1 MGELQYI
8 VLDDSL
14 RHASFASFK
23 SSLSDKYRAR
33 KKEQAEQRARSGS
46 PTKTIVGRRLTR
58 NPYGNYKSVY
68 YDPVARHERYL
79 REKDHVTRPYGTG
92 KSEKLSGKGRSGKG
106 SGRKGSGGKGK
117 SAKGRSGRGS
127 SQNFSDAIAKLRE
140 ESSLDTEAHR
150 EAARRRIE
158 ELREQ
163 LMRHLELLKEAQS
176 DENSTVN
183 ITEIRGKIQQIRE
196 QIEAESGNLQ
206 EWIANEREAL
216 QKRIARLRGEDYN
229 KTKVE
234 QQKAAKNK
242 EKQVSSRAD
251 AIYKRKSKN

>member
-1 MGELQYI
+1 MSELQYRI
-8 VLDDSL
+8 LDDSL
-14 RHASFASFK
+14 RHASFASVK
-23 SSLSDKYRAR
+23 SSLSDRYRAR
-33 KKEQAEQRARSGS
+33 KKEQAEQRAKTGS
-46 PTKTIVGRRLTR
+46 PTKSIVGRSLKR

-92 KSEKLSGKGRSGKG
+92 KSAKSGGKGRSGG
-106 SGRKGSGGKGK
+106 GGKGK
-117 SAKGRSGRGS
+117 SSKGRGGRGGRGS
-127 SQNFSDAIAKLRE
+127 SQNFTDAIAKLRE
-140 ESSLDTEAHR
+140 ESSIDTEAHR
-150 EAARRRIE
+150 EAAKKRIE

-163 LMRHLELLKEAQS
+163 LRRHLELLQEAQS
-176 DENSTVN
+176 DENSTANVA
-183 ITEIRGKIQQIRE
+183 EIRGKIQRIRE
-196 QIEAESGNLQ
+196 QIEAEGGNLQ

-216 QKRIARLRGEDYN
+216 QKRIARLKGEDYN

-242 EKQVSSRAD
+242 ETQVSSRAD

>member
-1 MGELQYI
+1 MGELQYRI
-8 VLDDSL
+8 LDDSL
-14 RHASFASFK
+14 RHASFASVK
-23 SSLSDKYRAR
+23 SSLSDRYRAR
-33 KKEQAEQRARSGS
+33 KKEQAEQRAKTGS
-46 PTKTIVGRRLTR
+46 PTKSIVGRSLKR

-92 KSEKLSGKGRSGKG
+92 KSEKSSGKGRSGKG
-106 SGRKGSGGKGK
+106 SGGKGK
-117 SAKGRSGRGS
+117 SSKGRGGRGS
-127 SQNFSDAIAKLRE
+127 SKNFTDAIAKLRE

-150 EAARRRIE
+150 EAARKRIE

-163 LMRHLELLKEAQS
+163 LRRHLELLQEAQS
-176 DENSTVN
+176 DENSTANVA
-183 ITEIRGKIQQIRE
+183 EIRGKIQQIRE
-196 QIEAESGNLQ
+196 QIEAEGGNLQ

-216 QKRIARLRGEDYN
+216 QKRIARLKGEDYN

-242 EKQVSSRAD
+242 ETQVSSRAD

>member
-1 MGELQYI
+1 MGELQYRI
-8 VLDDSL
+8 LDDSL
-14 RHASFASFK
+14 RHASFASVK
-23 SSLSDKYRAR
+23 SSLSDRYRAR
-33 KKEQAEQRARSGS
+33 KKEQAEQRAKTGS
-46 PTKTIVGRRLTR
+46 PTKSIVGRSLKR

-92 KSEKLSGKGRSGKG
+92 KSAKSGGKGRSG
-106 SGRKGSGGKGK
+106 GGKGK
-117 SAKGRSGRGS
+117 SSKGRGGRGS
-127 SQNFSDAIAKLRE
+127 SKNFTDAIAKLRE

-150 EAARRRIE
+150 EAARKRIE

-163 LMRHLELLKEAQS
+163 LRRHLELLQEAQS
-176 DENSTVN
+176 DENSTANVA
-183 ITEIRGKIQQIRE
+183 EIRGKIQQIRE
-196 QIEAESGNLQ
+196 QIEAEGGNLQ

-216 QKRIARLRGEDYN
+216 QKRIARLKGEDYN

-242 EKQVSSRAD
+242 ETQVSSRAD

>member
-1 MGELQYI
+1 MGEIQYRI
-8 VLDDSL
+8 LDDSL
-14 RHASFASFK
+14 RHASFASVK
-23 SSLSDKYRAR
+23 SSLSDRYRAR
-33 KKEQAEQRARSGS
+33 KKEQAEQRAKTGS
-46 PTKTIVGRRLTR
+46 PTKSIVGRSLKR

-92 KSEKLSGKGRSGKG
+92 KSAKSGGKGRSG
-106 SGRKGSGGKGK
+106 GGKGK
-117 SAKGRSGRGS
+117 SSKGRGGRGGRGS
-127 SQNFSDAIAKLRE
+127 SQNFTDAIAKLRE
-140 ESSLDTEAHR
+140 ESSIDTEAHR
-150 EAARRRIE
+150 EAAKKRIE

-163 LMRHLELLKEAQS
+163 LRRHLELLQEAQS
-176 DENSTVN
+176 DENSTANVA
-183 ITEIRGKIQQIRE
+183 EIRGKIQQIRE
-196 QIEAESGNLQ
+196 QIEAEGGNLQ

-216 QKRIARLRGEDYN
+216 QKRIARLKGEDYN

-242 EKQVSSRAD
+242 ETQVSSRAD

>member
-1 MGELQYI
+1 MGELQYRI
-8 VLDDSL
+8 MDDSL
-14 RHASFASFK
+14 RHASFASVK
-23 SSLSDKYRAR
+23 SSLSDRYRAR
-33 KKEQAEQRARSGS
+33 KKEQAEQRAYSGS
-46 PTKTIVGRRLTR
+46 PTKSIVGRSLKR

-92 KSEKLSGKGRSGKG
+92 KSAKSGGKGRSG
-106 SGRKGSGGKGK
+106 GGKGK
-117 SAKGRSGRGS
+117 SAKGRSGRSGLSGRGS
-127 SQNFSDAIAKLRE
+127 SQNFTDAIAKLRE

-150 EAARRRIE
+150 EATRKRIE

-163 LMRHLELLKEAQS
+163 LRRHLELLQEAES

-183 ITEIRGKIQQIRE
+183 IAEIRGKIQQIRE
-196 QIEAESGNLQ
+196 QIEAEGGNLQ

-234 QQKAAKNK
+234 KQKAAKNK
-242 EKQVSSRAD
+242 ETQVSSRAD